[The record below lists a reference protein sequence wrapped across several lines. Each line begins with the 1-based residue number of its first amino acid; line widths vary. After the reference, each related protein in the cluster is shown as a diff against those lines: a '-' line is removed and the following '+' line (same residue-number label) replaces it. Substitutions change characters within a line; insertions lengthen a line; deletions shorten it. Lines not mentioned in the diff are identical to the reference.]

1 MFDKRIN
8 IILGH
13 YGSGKTNIAL
23 NFAYLL
29 RERYEKVAI
38 ADLDIVNPY
47 FRTKDSEEDLRNRD
61 IRLIASGYAGSNVDA
76 PAMPAEIYSIT
87 DDRSTRFV
95 LDIGGDDRG
104 AYALGRLSKAIME
117 ENDYNCFLVVNKFR
131 PLTRTADEVAEILNE
146 ITTAGHIP
154 ATGIINNSNIGR
166 ETTPEDVLGSLEF
179 AEEVEEKCGIPVVYT
194 TVREDLYD
202 GLKERIGNL
211 IPMGLQKNIL
221 DTISII

>member
-1 MFDKRIN
+1 MEMYDRRIN

-23 NFAYLL
+23 NMAYLL
-29 RERYEKVAI
+29 REKYRKVAI

-47 FRTKDSEEDLRNRD
+47 FRTKDSEEEIKERG

-87 DDRSTRFV
+87 DDMTTRFV

-104 AYALGRLSKAIME
+104 AYALGRLSKAITE
-117 ENDYNCFLVVNKFR
+117 ENDYNCYLVVNMYR
-131 PLTRTADEVAEILNE
+131 PLTRNADEVCEILQE
-146 ITTAGHIP
+146 ITAAGHIP

-166 ETTPEDVLGSLEF
+166 ETTADSVLDSLLF
-179 AEEVEEKCGIPVVYT
+179 AKEVEQKTGLAVKYT
-194 TVREDLYD
+194 TVREDLYCVLQ
-202 GLKERIGNL
+202 GK
-211 IPMGLQKNIL
+211 IPDLLPLRLQKGVL
-221 DTISII
+221 DF

>member
-29 RERYEKVAI
+29 REKCDKVAI

-47 FRTKDSEEDLRNRD
+47 FRTKDSAEDLRERD

-104 AYALGRLSKAIME
+104 AYALGRLSKTIME
-117 ENDYNCFLVVNKFR
+117 ENDYNCFLVVNRFR
-131 PLTRTADEVAEILNE
+131 PLTRTADEVKEILDE
-146 ITTAGHIP
+146 ITLAGHIP
-154 ATGIINNSNIGR
+154 ATAIINNSNIGR
-166 ETTPEDVLGSLEF
+166 ETTPEDVLGSLAF
-179 AEEVEEKCGIPVVYT
+179 AKEVEEKTGIAVKYT
-194 TVREDLYD
+194 TVREDLYETLA
-202 GLKERIGNL
+202 GKIPNL
-211 IPMGLQKNIL
+211 VPMRLQKGVPGI
-221 DTISII
+221 

>member
-1 MFDKRIN
+1 MYDKRIN

-23 NFAYLL
+23 NMAYLL
-29 RERYEKVAI
+29 RDRYPKVAI

-47 FRTKDSEEDLRNRD
+47 FRTKDSAADLKERD

-87 DDRSTRFV
+87 DDVSTRFV

-104 AYALGRLSKAIME
+104 AYALGRLSAAIKE
-117 ENDYNCFLVVNKFR
+117 ENDYNCFLVVNCFR
-131 PLTRTADEVAEILNE
+131 PLTRNADEVREILSE
-146 ITTAGHIP
+146 ITFAGHIP

-166 ETTPEDVLGSLEF
+166 ETTPEDVLASMEF
-179 AEEVEEKCGIPVVYT
+179 AKEVEEKTGIAVKYT

-202 GLKERIGNL
+202 ALAGKIPDL
-211 IPMGLQKNIL
+211 IPMKLQRGVL
-221 DTISII
+221 DF

>member
-1 MFDKRIN
+1 MYSKRIN

-23 NFAYLL
+23 NFAYLIQ
-29 RERYEKVAI
+29 EKYGNAAI

-47 FRTKDSEEDLRNRD
+47 FRTKDSADELEERG

-87 DDRSTRFV
+87 DDRNTRFV

-117 ENDYNCFLVVNKFR
+117 ENDYNCFLVVNRFR
-131 PLTRTADEVAEILNE
+131 PLTQTADEVKEILDE
-146 ITTAGHIP
+146 ITFAGHIP
-154 ATGIINNSNIGR
+154 ATGIINNSNIGH
-166 ETTPEDVLGSLEF
+166 ETTAQDILDSADF
-179 AEEVEEKCGIPVVYT
+179 AKEVEQKTGIEVKYT
-194 TVREDLYD
+194 TVREDLY
-202 GLKERIGNL
+202 GKLAGKIPNL
-211 IPMGLQKNIL
+211 IPMKMQKGVL
-221 DTISII
+221 DF